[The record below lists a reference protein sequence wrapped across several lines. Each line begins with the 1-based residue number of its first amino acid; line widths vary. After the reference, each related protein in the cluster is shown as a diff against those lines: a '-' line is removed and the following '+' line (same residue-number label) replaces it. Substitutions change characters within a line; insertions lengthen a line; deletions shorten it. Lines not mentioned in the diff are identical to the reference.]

1 MIGMTLPLA
10 RSYSSFGI
18 RVNSIA
24 PGMFYTPMLQGYEEM
39 VLALEQTI
47 PFPKR
52 LGTAEDYFK
61 AVEVYTTGHFVLT
74 NYLVFDELLDGKWCC
89 SPN

>member
-10 RSYSSFGI
+10 RAYSAFGI

-39 VLALEQTI
+39 VLALEQSI

-61 AVEVYTTGHFVLT
+61 AVEVSFTDVCVFADCI
-74 NYLVFDELLDGKWCC
+74 VFDELLDGKRCR
-89 SPN
+89 SSN

>member
-1 MIGMTLPLA
+1 MTLPLA
-10 RSYSSFGI
+10 RAYSHFGI

-39 VLALEQTI
+39 VLALEQSI

-61 AVEVYTTGHFVLT
+61 AVEVCFTGVWLLPNH
-74 NYLVFDELLDGKWCC
+74 LVFDELLDDEWCC
-89 SPN
+89 SSS